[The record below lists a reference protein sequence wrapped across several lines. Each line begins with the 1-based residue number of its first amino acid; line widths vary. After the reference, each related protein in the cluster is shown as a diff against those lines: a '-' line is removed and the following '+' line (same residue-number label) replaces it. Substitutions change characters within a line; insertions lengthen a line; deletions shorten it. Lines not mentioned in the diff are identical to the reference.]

1 MVKEVRQFM
10 VTTINARELR
20 KDLAR
25 VVKQARMGQHFR
37 VLYRSHIA
45 FEIIPPGTESSQT
58 GDLQSDSLYG
68 AAAVGASSDG
78 CAARDHDLE
87 LYA

>member
-1 MVKEVRQFM
+1 M

-25 VVKQARMGQHFR
+25 VVKQARLGQHFR
-37 VLYRSHIA
+37 VLYRSHVA
-45 FEIIPPGTESSQT
+45 FEIVPPGMEPSSSDELES
-58 GDLQSDSLYG
+58 DPLYG
-68 AAAVGASSDG
+68 AGAVGASSDG
-78 CAARDHDLE
+78 CIARDHDQE

>member
-1 MVKEVRQFM
+1 MI
-10 VTTINARELR
+10 TTINARELR
-20 KDLAR
+20 KDFAR

-45 FEIIPPGTESSQT
+45 FEIVPPGMEPSTSD
-58 GDLQSDSLYG
+58 DLQSDSLYG
-68 AAAVGASSDG
+68 AVAVGSSSDG
-78 CAARDHDLE
+78 CIARDHDLE

>member
-1 MVKEVRQFM
+1 M

-37 VLYRSHIA
+37 VLYRSHVA
-45 FEIIPPGTESSQT
+45 FEIIPPGMESSQA

-78 CAARDHDLE
+78 LAARDHDLE

>member
-1 MVKEVRQFM
+1 M
-10 VTTINARELR
+10 VTTINARDLR

-25 VVKQARMGQHFR
+25 VVRLARMGQHFR
-37 VLYRSHIA
+37 VLYRSHVA
-45 FEIIPPGTESSQT
+45 FEIVPPGTEPAQT
-58 GDLQSDSLYG
+58 SDLLSDSLYG

-78 CAARDHDLE
+78 FAARDHDRE